1 MFNPKIDLD
10 LLPRFMKLLN
20 KYQKYSMAFSY
31 PNILK
36 SLQPLKVSYENE
48 MRFTSFNTFDGL
60 DYAVI
65 DHATVVKMDL
75 NKTQYYGLSFLKLP
89 DFHIRHLEIHQTP
102 FSSEDLLKLLSH
114 QTKTFS
120 CPVLDKIVL
129 NPWLT
134 LVEILKKAPKLEE
147 IDFDIDDLAVFMKV
161 SYSFET

>member
-1 MFNPKIDLD
+1 MFYPNIDLD

-20 KYQKYSMAFSY
+20 KQQKYLMALSY
-31 PNILK
+31 PNILE
-36 SLQPLKVSYENE
+36 SLQPLKVLYKNE
-48 MRFTSFNTFDGL
+48 MCFSGFNAFKGL

-75 NKTQYYGLSFLKLP
+75 NKTRSYILSSLKLP

-102 FSSEDLLKLLSH
+102 FSSDDLLKLLSPE
-114 QTKTFS
+114 TKTFS

-129 NPWLT
+129 NPWLA

-161 SYSFET
+161 SYF